1 MRDILFRGKRVENGE
16 WFEGY
21 LVCLA
26 GMYFIFSDKK
36 HECHTVVKSTISQFT
51 GMLDKDGKK
60 IFEGDIVKCS
70 IEYNLGCYPHSETL
84 TIPVT
89 YQHGV
94 FSPLQICDHGS
105 IEIVG
110 NIHDTLVMEE

>member
-1 MRDILFRGKRVENGE
+1 MREILFRGKRPDNGE

-21 LVCLA
+21 LVCLS

-36 HECHTVVKSTISQFT
+36 HECHTVIKDTISQFT
-51 GMLDKDGKK
+51 GMLDKNGKK
-60 IFEGDIVKCS
+60 IFEGDIVRCYV
-70 IEYNLGCYPHSETL
+70 ERCVGCYPYSEKVTL
-84 TIPVT
+84 PVT
-89 YQHGV
+89 YQAGV
-94 FSPLQICDHGS
+94 FTPLFACDHKS